1 MSWSK
6 GLAISVLAA
15 LAGCGLASV
24 AGSASGELFG
34 LPLPLFC
41 AVVIFAMQWL
51 AFVPASLAR
60 TEHFYDLW
68 GAITYIV
75 CVGIAVFTAAP
86 SGTAVRGLLVGS
98 LVVIWAARLG
108 GFLFL
113 RVLTAGGDG
122 RFDKIKTSAPRFL
135 VAWSLQGLWIS
146 TTLLAALICLGHRE
160 PEAMSMVDGLGLF
173 LWGIGFAIESI
184 ADEQKRRFRNSGSP
198 DGFISTGLWALSRH
212 PNYFGEILLWT
223 GVAIIASASMA
234 GWGWLGLI
242 SPLFVFALLRYGSGI
257 PILEK
262 RSDQRFGHLAA
273 YQKYKGKTPLLILS
287 WPR

>member
-1 MSWSK
+1 MTWSK
-6 GLAISVLAA
+6 GLAISALAA

-24 AGSASGELFG
+24 AGSASGELLG
-34 LPLPLFC
+34 LPVPLFC
-41 AVVIFAMQWL
+41 VLVIFAMQWF

-60 TEHFYDLW
+60 TDCFYDLW
-68 GAITYIV
+68 GAVTYIV
-75 CVGIAVFTAAP
+75 SVAIALFTAA
-86 SGTAVRGLLVGS
+86 GTGGRGLLLGS
-98 LVVIWAARLG
+98 LVVIWAVRLG

-113 RVLTAGGDG
+113 RVLATGGDG
-122 RFDKIKTSAPRFL
+122 RFDRIKTSAPRFL

-146 TTLLAALICLGHRE
+146 ATVLAALICIGHRE
-160 PEAMSMVDGLGLF
+160 PAALGWVDALGLF
-173 LWGIGFAIESI
+173 LWVIGFAIETV
-184 ADEQKRRFRNSGSP
+184 ADEQKRRFRKSGSP
-198 DGFISTGLWALSRH
+198 DGFISTGLWAWSRH

-257 PILEK
+257 PILER
-262 RSDQRFGHLAA
+262 RSDQRFGHLPA

-287 WPR
+287 PPG